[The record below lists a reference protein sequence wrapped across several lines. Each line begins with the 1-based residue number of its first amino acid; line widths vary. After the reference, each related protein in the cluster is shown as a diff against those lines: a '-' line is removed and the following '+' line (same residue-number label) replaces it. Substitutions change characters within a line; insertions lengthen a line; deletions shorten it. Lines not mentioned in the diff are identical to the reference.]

1 MKVGILTYHKSHN
14 YGALLQAIAL
24 RKVLCNLGHEV
35 SFIDYWPLYHK
46 SQYWAIDPIVFKNYG
61 LKSKVSYILRTLL
74 TLNKRTHRIKSFQKF
89 INANIEPY
97 CTSSSINY
105 DTIIYGSDQIWR
117 KQERNGNIFNPI
129 YFGENNFSRK
139 GDIAYAAS
147 MGKIA
152 LNESDRHDLKKWL
165 DRFDAL
171 SVRENNLKEE
181 LEKSGITDISV
192 VSDPTILLDKS
203 EWSKIFNLAPVIK
216 DKYVL
221 FYDLLPNSFDKQRIE
236 KFAKERNLK
245 LIVLKARIDNKK
257 GEPNELEFENPEG
270 MMSLIANAEH
280 IFTSSYHGLVI
291 SLIFNKSVIA
301 AFSANRGRA
310 ESLVKYLNIPHIL
323 LDTQADELKDS
334 EIDYTKVNEL
344 LSTQKDF
351 SIEFLKNSLN
361 LTKFAN
367 K

>member
-24 RKVLCNLGHEV
+24 RKVLCNLGHEA

-46 SQYWAIDPIVFKNYG
+46 SQYWAIDPIVLKDYG
-61 LKSKVSYILRTLL
+61 LKSKISYILRAIF
-74 TLNKRTHRIKSFQKF
+74 TLNKRNRRIKSFRKF
-89 INANIEPY
+89 IDINIEPY
-97 CTSSSINY
+97 CTSSDSNY
-105 DTIIYGSDQIWR
+105 DAIIYGSDQIWR

-129 YFGENNFSRK
+129 YFGKNDFSRK

-147 MGKIA
+147 MGKIV

-181 LEKSGITDISV
+181 LEKSGIKDISV

-221 FYDLLPNSFDKQRIE
+221 FYDLLPDSFDKQRIE
-236 KFAKERNLK
+236 EFAKERDLK

-257 GEPNELEFENPEG
+257 GRHNELEFENPEG
-270 MMSLIANAEH
+270 MMTLIANAEH

-291 SLIFNKSVIA
+291 SLIFNKSVTA

-310 ESLVKYLNIPHIL
+310 ESLVKYLNIPQIL
-323 LDTQADELKDS
+323 LATPTDELKDYIINYS
-334 EIDYTKVNEL
+334 KVNKL
-344 LSTQKDF
+344 LSSQKDF
-351 SIEFLKNSLN
+351 SIQFLKNSLN

-367 K
+367 